1 MIAGARNRIKGTV
14 SEIKRGVVMCEVKV
28 KVTDEVMMA
37 SVMTLSGL

>member
-14 SEIKRGVVMCEVKV
+14 FEIKRGTVMCEVKV

-37 SVMTLSGL
+37 SVMTL